1 MTATV
6 GHKHG
11 RLVNPVALDA
21 MIRPA
26 RLDGDMP
33 RLLAMGRDFFH
44 ASALAQVA
52 DFDDESFI
60 ATLRGWDDMDTL
72 LVAISGPLVV
82 GMVGAL
88 VYPAWFNGRHLT
100 GQELFW
106 WVDPEFRGRGH
117 GMALYRALEER
128 IIAQRVNS
136 FTMGA
141 TETLKPDS
149 VARFY
154 AREGYVPTE
163 RLYARRF

>member
-1 MTATV
+1 
-6 GHKHG
+6 
-11 RLVNPVALDA
+11 

-26 RLDGDMP
+26 RLDDDMS
-33 RLLAMGRDFFH
+33 RLIEMGRAFFA
-44 ASALAQVA
+44 ASALAHVA
-52 DFDDESFI
+52 EFDGGSFI
-60 ATLRGWDDMDTL
+60 ETLKGFSDVDTL

-82 GMVGAL
+82 GMVAAL
-88 VYPAWFNGRHLT
+88 VYPAWFNRRHLT

-117 GMALYRALEER
+117 GMALYKALEQR
-128 IIAQRVNS
+128 IRSRKVDS

-141 TETLKPDS
+141 TETLKPGT

-154 AREGYVPTE
+154 AREGYAPSE

>member
-1 MTATV
+1 
-6 GHKHG
+6 
-11 RLVNPVALDA
+11 

-33 RLLAMGRDFFH
+33 RLVEMGRVFFA
-44 ASALAQVA
+44 ASALSRVA
-52 DFDDESFI
+52 GFDDDSFI
-60 ATLRGWDDMDTL
+60 ATLRGWDDVDTL

-88 VYPAWFNGRHLT
+88 VYPAWFNRRHLT

-106 WVDPEFRGRGH
+106 WVEPEFRGRGH

-128 IIAQRVNS
+128 IIGQKVDS
-136 FTMGA
+136 FTMGV

-154 AREGYVPTE
+154 AREGYAPTE